1 MGRKPVGQ
9 GQYFYFCLALLIFFA
24 GCSTLQES
32 SRSQEM
38 REALTT
44 GRQLLA
50 HGDYDGS
57 LKAFQDVVVMAQD
70 QPPADAATYNI
81 GLVYAHP
88 QNSRR
93 DLQKA
98 IGSFSRLITHYPE
111 SPWTEQAK
119 IWVGVLNE
127 AEESK
132 QAVEDSKQV
141 IEKSREEVEKNRL
154 AVEEFRGINPD
165 VPTIILTAHGSIESA
180 VEAMRRGAYS
190 YLTKPFEPA
199 DLLMQIERALET
211 HKLNCEI
218 KRLKEILHERFDFA
232 NIIARSAKMRAVLD
246 VVTRIATLD
255 STVHVHGESGTGKEL
270 IAKAIH
276 LASDRRDKAFV
287 ALNCAAL
294 PESLLESELF
304 GHEKGAFT
312 GAVKSTKGLFTQA
325 HGGTLFLDE
334 IGDMPR
340 ATQSKLLRVL
350 QEKQFYPVGGESPIE
365 VDVRVIVA
373 TNKDLEQQV
382 QKGLFREDLFYRIH
396 VIPIYLPSLRE
407 RKDDIMPLVEHF
419 LKKYSQHMKKEVKGL
434 TPEALRKLMLH
445 DWPGNVRELENT
457 IEYAVAMTQK
467 DVVTE
472 DYILQGKSTAS
483 ERGQN
488 FSAENAPDWNGG
500 LRPLKD
506 ARDAFE
512 RDYLI
517 QVLSM
522 TEGNVSQAAK
532 LAGKYRADFYDL
544 LKKHDLKAHE
554 FKKSKPLLPN

>member
-1 MGRKPVGQ
+1 MKSNKSDAIAEDRADMPKGNILIVDDN
-9 GQYFYFCLALLIFFA
+9 LNLLEVIKMR
-24 GCSTLQES
+24 LES
-32 SRSQEM
+32 EDYQVT
-38 REALTT
+38 AT
-44 GRQLLA
+44 GDEEQA
-50 HGDYDGS
+50 IGS
-57 LKAFQDVVVMAQD
+57 LKEQVFDLCIVDLMLANGD
-70 QPPADAATYNI
+70 
-81 GLVYAHP
+81 GLA
-88 QNSRR
+88 
-93 DLQKA
+93 LM
-98 IGSFSRLITHYPE
+98 
-111 SPWTEQAK
+111 
-119 IWVGVLNE
+119 
-127 AEESK
+127 
-132 QAVEDSKQV
+132 
-141 IEKSREEVEKNRL
+141 
-154 AVEEFRGINPD
+154 EEFRGINPD

-350 QEKQFYPVGGESPIE
+350 QERQFYPVGSEVPVA
-365 VDVRVIVA
+365 VDVRIIVA
-373 TNKDLEQQV
+373 TNKDLEEQV
-382 QKGLFREDLFYRIH
+382 RRGLFRDDLFYRIH

-488 FSAENAPDWNGG
+488 FSAENAPDWNGA
-500 LRPLKD
+500 LTPLKD